1 MLLCVA
7 LALASGA
14 EIIPVSITASTTQ
27 PGMEAVSLINGSGLA
42 GNLHGNQRSDMW
54 LSDNLNPGSD
64 LPFGILSF
72 ELLGPETLRSF
83 EIWNYN
89 EDDALAQGVSF
100 FELRYT
106 AGGASLSAGWFNLG
120 IGTGGAGG
128 SQVFVLPSAIVAES
142 LTLNLV
148 ANHGDPNYLGLS
160 EIKFYSNALN
170 TNTTPTIGEEDPP
183 VGEEEPPTNTDLPEP
198 SSALLVLAGGTALA
212 ALRRSR

>member
-42 GNLHGNQRSDMW
+42 GNLHGNQPSDMW
-54 LSDNLNPGSD
+54 LSDNFNPGSD
-64 LPFGILSF
+64 MPFGILTFS
-72 ELLGPETLRSF
+72 LLGPETLRSF

-106 AGGASLSAGWFNLG
+106 AGGASLSAGWFNLA
-120 IGTGGAGG
+120 IGTGGAGAA
-128 SQVFVLPSAIVAES
+128 QVFVLPSEIVAES

-170 TNTTPTIGEEDPP
+170 TNTTPTVGEED
-183 VGEEEPPTNTDLPEP
+183 PPTNTDLPEP
-198 SSALLVLAGGTALA
+198 SSALFVLAGGAALA

>member
-14 EIIPVSITASTTQ
+14 EIIPVSITASSTQ
-27 PGMEAVSLINGSGLA
+27 SGMEAVSLINGSGLA

-64 LPFGILSF
+64 MPFGILSF
-72 ELLGPETLRSF
+72 GLLGPTTLRSF

-89 EDDALAQGVSF
+89 EEGGEQQGVSF

-106 AGGASLSAGWFNLG
+106 TGGASLSAGWFNLA
-120 IGTGGAGG
+120 IGTGS
-128 SQVFVLPSAIVAES
+128 SQVFVLPSEIVAGS

-183 VGEEEPPTNTDLPEP
+183 VGEEEPPTNTELPEP
-198 SSALLVLAGGTALA
+198 SSALLVLAGGAALLG
-212 ALRRSR
+212 LRRSR